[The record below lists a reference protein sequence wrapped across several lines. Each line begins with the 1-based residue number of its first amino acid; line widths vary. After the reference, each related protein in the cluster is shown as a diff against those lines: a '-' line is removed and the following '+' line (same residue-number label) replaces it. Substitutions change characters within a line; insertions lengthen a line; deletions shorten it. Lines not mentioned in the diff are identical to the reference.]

1 MSIRY
6 SILDQSIAVAGSPH
20 GQALRDTVALAEY
33 CDGLGY
39 ERFWVSEHHNH
50 PTILGSAPEVLL
62 AAIAMRTKRIRIGSA
77 GVMLPHYSPY
87 KVAEQ
92 FRVLDALAPG
102 RVDLG
107 LGRAP
112 GSDGR
117 TAFALNP
124 NANQRPQAFPSDV
137 RDLLAWVSG
146 QSLVEGHPFRA
157 VQAFP
162 QGETVPQ
169 TWILGSSDYGAQVAA
184 IFGLPYAFAWF
195 FTDGKGADRALQ
207 IYRENY
213 QPSERWPE
221 PHSAICVWALAGDD
235 KAEAEHNFL
244 PRAKWRL
251 YRDRGQ
257 FIALEPPNVVA
268 ATGFNAAEDTRIQ
281 AMLRDGFVGEGP
293 DVSSRIQALGQELGV
308 DEIAIVTWAHDE
320 AVRRRSYALL
330 AEGLGVEASAPG
342 EAA

>member
-1 MSIRY
+1 M
-6 SILDQSIAVAGSPH
+6 
-20 GQALRDTVALAEY
+20 
-33 CDGLGY
+33 
-39 ERFWVSEHHNH
+39 
-50 PTILGSAPEVLL
+50 LL
-62 AAIAMRTKRIRIGSA
+62 AAIAMRTSRIRIGSA
-77 GVMLPHYSPY
+77 GIMLPHYSPY

-102 RVDLG
+102 RIDLG

-124 NANQRPQAFPSDV
+124 NANERPQAFPSDV

-146 QSLVEGHPFRA
+146 EPLVEGHPFRA
-157 VQAFP
+157 VKAYP
-162 QGETVPQ
+162 AGETVPQ

-195 FTDGKGADRALQ
+195 FTDGQGAERALRL
-207 IYRENY
+207 YRENY
-213 QPSERWPE
+213 RPSERWPE
-221 PHSAICVWALAGDD
+221 PHSAICVWALVGDD
-235 KAEAEHNFL
+235 KAEAQHNFL

-257 FIALEPPNVVA
+257 FIALEHPDEVA
-268 ATGFNAAEDTRIQ
+268 KTPFSGGEQNRIE

-293 DVSSRIQALGQELGV
+293 EVAARIEALGKQLGV

-320 AVRRRSYALL
+320 AIRRRSYELL
-330 AEGLGVEASAPG
+330 AENLGVSLAKG
-342 EAA
+342 AAA

>member
-1 MSIRY
+1 M
-6 SILDQSIAVAGSPH
+6 
-20 GQALRDTVALAEY
+20 
-33 CDGLGY
+33 
-39 ERFWVSEHHNH
+39 SEHHNH

-62 AAIAMRTKRIRIGSA
+62 GAIAMRTKRIRIGSA
-77 GVMLPHYSPY
+77 GIMLPHYSPY

-102 RVDLG
+102 RIDLG

-124 NANQRPQAFPSDV
+124 NANERPHAFPSDV

-146 QSLVEGHPFRA
+146 EPLIEGHPFRS

-162 QGETVPQ
+162 AGDTTPQ
-169 TWILGSSDYGAQVAA
+169 TWILGSSDFGAQVAA
-184 IFGLPYAFAWF
+184 HFGLPYAFAWF
-195 FTDGKGADRALQ
+195 FTDGKGADRALKL
-207 IYRENY
+207 YRETY

-235 KAEAEHNFL
+235 KNEAERNFL

-257 FIALEPPNVVA
+257 YITMETPEQVEA
-268 ATGFNAAEDTRIQ
+268 AGFNGAEESRVK
-281 AMLRDGFVGEGP
+281 AMLRDGFVGEGA
-293 DVSSRIQALGQELGV
+293 DVAARIQALGAELGV

-320 AVRRRSYALL
+320 AIRHRSYELL
-330 AEGLGVEASAPG
+330 AEHLGVGRAAD

>member
-1 MSIRY
+1 MIKY
-6 SILDQSIAVAGSPH
+6 SILDQSIAVAGSPQ
-20 GQALRDTVALAEY
+20 GQALRDTVALAEH
-33 CDGLGY
+33 CEALGY

-62 AAIAMRTKRIRIGSA
+62 GAIAARTSRIRIGAA
-77 GVMLPHYSPY
+77 GIMLPHYSPY

-124 NANQRPQAFPSDV
+124 NANERPHAFPADV
-137 RDLLAWVSG
+137 RDLMAWVSG
-146 QSLVEGHPFRA
+146 QPLIEGHPFGMVKA
-157 VQAFP
+157 HP
-162 QGETVPQ
+162 MGDTVPEP
-169 TWILGSSDYGAQVAA
+169 WILGSSDYGAQVAA
-184 IFGLPYAFAWF
+184 LFGLPYAFAWF
-195 FTDGKGADRALQ
+195 FSDGQGAERALKL
-207 IYRENY
+207 YRENY
-213 QPSERWPE
+213 RPSERFPE
-221 PHSAICVWALAGDD
+221 PHSAICVWALAADD
-235 KAEAEHNFL
+235 KAEAERHFL

-257 FIALEPPNVVA
+257 FVA
-268 ATGFNAAEDTRIQ
+268 MESPDEIEAAGFNAAEESRIR
-281 AMLRDGFVGEGP
+281 AMLRVGFVGEGP
-293 DVSSRIQALGQELGV
+293 ETAAKIEALGKELQV

-320 AVRRRSYALL
+320 SVRRRSYEIL
-330 AEGLGVEASAPG
+330 AEHLGVVRPA
-342 EAA
+342 EAAE

>member
-1 MSIRY
+1 M
-6 SILDQSIAVAGSPH
+6 
-20 GQALRDTVALAEY
+20 ALAEY
-33 CDGLGY
+33 CDQLGY

-77 GVMLPHYSPY
+77 GIMLPHYSPY

-124 NANQRPQAFPSDV
+124 NANERPHAFPADV

-146 QSLVEGHPFRA
+146 APLIEGHPFRD
-157 VQAFP
+157 VKAFP
-162 QGETVPQ
+162 AGDTTPQ
-169 TWILGSSDYGAQVAA
+169 TWILGSSDFGAQVAA
-184 IFGLPYAFAWF
+184 HFGLPYAFAWF
-195 FTDGKGADRALQ
+195 FTDGKGADRALKL
-207 IYRENY
+207 YRETY

-235 KAEAEHNFL
+235 KAEAERNFL

-257 FIALEPPNVVA
+257 FISMETPEMVEA
-268 ATGFNAAEDTRIQ
+268 AGFNAAEENRVK
-281 AMLRDGFVGEGP
+281 AMLRDGFVGEGA
-293 DVSSRIQALGQELGV
+293 DVAARIQALGGALGV

-320 AVRRRSYALL
+320 AIRRRSYELL
-330 AEGLGVEASAPG
+330 AEHLGVG
-342 EAA
+342 QAADRAA